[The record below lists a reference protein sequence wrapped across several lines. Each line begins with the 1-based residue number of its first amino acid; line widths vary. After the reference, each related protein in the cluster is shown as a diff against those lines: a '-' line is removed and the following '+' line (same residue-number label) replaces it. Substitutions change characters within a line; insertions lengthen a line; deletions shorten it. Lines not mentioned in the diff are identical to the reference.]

1 MTKESTSRKTWG
13 DTVKIFDYSD
23 REAWLK
29 GRMKGIGGSDAAAVI
44 GQNPYKSNTEL
55 FYEKTAQKNAE
66 DISGKD
72 CVIYGTKAEEPI
84 RELFKLDYP
93 EYIVEHHPYRIYQS
107 EEHPFMQAS
116 LDGELQDHDGRRGI
130 LEIKTSEIMQASQ
143 WAKWKDQIPPNYYV
157 QVLHYL
163 IVTGYQFAV
172 VTAHLRTTWQQD
184 RKTEVRHYFIERS
197 EVEDD
202 LKLLTAEEVKFWQY
216 VTEGKKP
223 PLMLP
228 EI

>member
-1 MTKESTSRKTWG
+1 MTKDSNSRKTWG

-93 EYIVEHHPYRIYQS
+93 EYSVEHHPYRIYQS

-116 LDGELQDHDGRRGI
+116 LDGELTDQAGRHGI

-143 WAKWKDQIPPNYYV
+143 WAKYTSLGVTKAIEIGYIAGARKKFGKR
-157 QVLHYL
+157 VLYDRE
-163 IVTGYQFAV
+163 AV
-172 VTAHLRTTWQQD
+172 D
-184 RKTEVRHYFIERS
+184 KYIE
-197 EVEDD
+197 
-202 LKLLTAEEVKFWQY
+202 T
-216 VTEGKKP
+216 
-223 PLMLP
+223 LP
-228 EI
+228 ED